1 MVCVINHN
9 IICVH
14 NRMLFCRKLK
24 LFTEAVHFET
34 LDSLSGLLPNET
46 EYSHLFD
53 NFDNQ
58 I

>member
-1 MVCVINHN
+1 
-9 IICVH
+9 
-14 NRMLFCRKLK
+14 MLFCRKLK

-46 EYSHLFD
+46 EYSDLFD